1 MNYTEIEAK
10 VREATNDDA
19 WGPTGNFLL
28 ISIQINKQVY
38 SFAKEIPLILITI
51 IFIIAGAM
59 MQELAQST
67 FTYEQFPE
75 VMSMLWKRMLQ
86 ENKRNWRRTYKV
98 CVFF

>member
-1 MNYTEIEAK
+1 
-10 VREATNDDA
+10 
-19 WGPTGNFLL
+19 
-28 ISIQINKQVY
+28 
-38 SFAKEIPLILITI
+38 
-51 IFIIAGAM
+51 

-98 CVFF
+98 KKHSKNTIFVGPHFVLIKLTKKLKFDRPI